1 MISVSGKKAGFTLLE
16 LLIAVTVLV
25 VIVGLVYGS
34 FSSASLTMPLARADA
49 ERLRFRQILWR
60 SFSGNL
66 QSIYADAAC
75 LQEELQFLGE
85 NKDGGFGPADQL
97 RFVSAL
103 PMPGA
108 TALPGILRVVS
119 YTVTSRAETDSA
131 IAAALPVTGSGSD
144 TILLIR
150 EEPYQ
155 LQSQGFYNDARSAS
169 GEVFEQAVPI
179 ASMNIQY
186 FDPSKKEWQDQ
197 WNSLEER
204 RIPGG
209 IWIRINFA
217 RTEED
222 RQADYAAGIDLNE
235 HPDFEF
241 MLSFPMGRNVE
252 YPFPDFN
259 HLRYFSDEVL

>member
-1 MISVSGKKAGFTLLE
+1 MPRRGFIPKREVLADPIYNSVVVTKLINQLMMDGKRGVAQKA
-16 LLIAVTVLV
+16 
-25 VIVGLVYGS
+25 VY
-34 FSSASLTMPLARADA
+34 DA
-49 ERLRFRQILWR
+49 F
-60 SFSGNL
+60 
-66 QSIYADAAC
+66 
-75 LQEELQFLGE
+75 
-85 NKDGGFGPADQL
+85 
-97 RFVSAL
+97 
-103 PMPGA
+103 
-108 TALPGILRVVS
+108 
-119 YTVTSRAETDSA
+119 DS
-131 IAAALPVTGSGSD
+131 
-144 TILLIR
+144 IR
-150 EEPYQ
+150 EKTGREP
-155 LQSQGFYNDARSAS
+155 